1 MSLEQRVCPGCGG
14 PVAASAQ
21 RCEHCGAWF
30 GTTGEARAIKLSASF
45 QRFFSPLP
53 TDAGEFGVSGLLP
66 LLLGLTLATALYAL
80 GWILE
85 DREYWLA
92 PGAVALWAAALPVWL
107 GLVSLT
113 WKTTRTVWP
122 VGLAIALVLL
132 GIHLGIMWL
141 IRGRINDD
149 MLGIAAIYAALG
161 LSGWLL
167 GRLAHFTLRRRRMG
181 DRQM

>member
-1 MSLEQRVCPGCGG
+1 MSIEQRVCPGCGG
-14 PVAASAQ
+14 PVAVSAQ

-30 GTTGEARAIKLSASF
+30 DTSGKAGSSKLASST
-45 QRFFSPLP
+45 QRLFSPLP
-53 TDAGEFGVSGLLP
+53 SEAGEFGLSGHLP
-66 LLLGLTLATALYAL
+66 LLVGLMLAAVMYAI

-92 PGAVALWAAALPVWL
+92 PGAVAIWAAALPIWL

-113 WKTTRTVWP
+113 WKTNRTAWP
-122 VGLAIALVLL
+122 IGLAIALITL

-149 MLGIAAIYAALG
+149 MLGIAATFAALA
-161 LSGWLL
+161 LAGWLL
-167 GRLAHFTLRRRRMG
+167 GRLLHFVLRRHRIG
-181 DRQM
+181 DRE